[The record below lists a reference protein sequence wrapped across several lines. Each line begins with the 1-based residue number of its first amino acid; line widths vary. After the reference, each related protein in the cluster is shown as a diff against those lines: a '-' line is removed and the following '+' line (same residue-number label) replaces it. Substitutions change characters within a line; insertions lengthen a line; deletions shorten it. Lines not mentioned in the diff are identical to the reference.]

1 MGVANVPLRSPARL
15 TYAVVI
21 GCLLGPRCA
30 MAFPASDPSNPSVE
44 SDIPPPTDA
53 DLRHQLQLQSGFGAG
68 AAGAGGW
75 SFVPRV
81 SLQEMYTDN
90 VLQTSNNRRWDL
102 VTLFTPGFSLLG
114 DVPNAQVKLDYGP
127 ELREDLRTPQEDGVT
142 QQLLGTGLFT
152 LVPDELFVDARA
164 VAGGTPNSP
173 GFGASGNIAPQ
184 ATSEVLV
191 GSMKPA
197 CQSRTRHRSTASR
210 SRLTCCTGSATLARP
225 RLATSSMSPAFPM
238 PVTMLSRCSFS
249 PAVVTSRTLRTRA
262 WLSSKLASGLP
273 HSVTSCWR
281 M

>member
-1 MGVANVPLRSPARL
+1 MGVANVPLRSPAWL

-75 SFVPRV
+75 TFVPRV

-90 VLQTSNNRRWDL
+90 VLQTSTNRRWDL

-127 ELREDLRTPQEDGVT
+127 QLREDLRTPQEDGVT
-142 QQLLGTGLFT
+142 QQLLGLSFYKNGLPAGTSLTFAMPFDSTIVGGNPAKTIPT
-152 LVPDELFVDARA
+152 LTAYDPSSITSSDPSKWSALSSVQIKFDGVVPNPNGGTTAVTATPEPSTFAPGLLGLG
-164 VAGGTPNSP
+164 VAG
-173 GFGASGNIAPQ
+173 
-184 ATSEVLV
+184 VV
-191 GSMKPA
+191 W
-197 CQSRTRHRSTASR
+197 TRRR
-210 SRLTCCTGSATLARP
+210 RRL
-225 RLATSSMSPAFPM
+225 
-238 PVTMLSRCSFS
+238 
-249 PAVVTSRTLRTRA
+249 
-262 WLSSKLASGLP
+262 
-273 HSVTSCWR
+273 
-281 M
+281 